1 MIIILFTR
9 QTIWMKTCLSNKH
22 YIDIIYDI
30 ADLTF
35 LTLVISRKSC
45 DIADFFHFQRLFET
59 NVVNVMSEGE
69 RNPQRRPGSP
79 LGWPKRRM
87 KRPAANEVN
96 EMSGENVSAKWKNIS
111 DITKDFRDITKLKKL
126 TSAILDD
133 MHF

>member
-1 MIIILFTR
+1 
-9 QTIWMKTCLSNKH
+9 
-22 YIDIIYDI
+22 
-30 ADLTF
+30 
-35 LTLVISRKSC
+35 
-45 DIADFFHFQRLFET
+45 
-59 NVVNVMSEGE
+59 
-69 RNPQRRPGSP
+69 
-79 LGWPKRRM
+79 M